1 MNLGSSL
8 GKLSDATLVPR
19 NPYYVERA
27 TENVEAFIEESE
39 KAFVLGDAP
48 YASED
53 PPYDKSWKFADDT
66 AKSKQFYLEKVEETV
81 NLLLSARDSSANDK
95 ALRDALNARYEGKAK
110 DVTPYRNL
118 FEGLR
123 RENILG
129 SAVRFFADPVQ
140 GGHKANLVMILM
152 FLGIKADSE
161 MVESLEKGVETMK
174 SFEVPFPLQS
184 CDYSIIIRTTM
195 GEEKIMSIVDAV
207 KAITSSEPGEGPKID
222 KEVLKKFLSDVEKG
236 VGDREYQTV
245 GDKIAVGIFYSIIS
259 RIYDIDKDFRE
270 DKDYWDTETNKPD
283 YTRFFEYVFAKEKGK
298 ASMDKIL
305 SYFDAL
311 SYIYNSKLDIAGLVS
326 GAF

>member
-19 NPYYVERA
+19 NPYYVEKA

-39 KAFVLGDAP
+39 SVFVLGEAP
-48 YASED
+48 TTPDD
-53 PPYDKSWKFADDT
+53 PPYDPSWKFADDV
-66 AKSKQFYLEKVEETV
+66 AKSKQFYLDKVEETV

-110 DVTPYRNL
+110 DVLPHYNL
-118 FEGLR
+118 YAGLE
-123 RENILG
+123 RENTLG
-129 SAVRFFADPVQ
+129 SIVRHFGEIDKEE
-140 GGHKANLVMILM
+140 HRSNLVMILM
-152 FLGIKADSE
+152 FMGIKADKD
-161 MVESLEKGVETMK
+161 MINSLINGVNTVK
-174 SFEVPFPLQS
+174 TFKVPFPLQS
-184 CDYSIIIRTTM
+184 CDYSVIIRTTM
-195 GEEKIMSIVDAV
+195 GDGKIMSIVDAV

-245 GDKIAVGIFYSIIS
+245 GDKIAVGIVYSIIS
-259 RIYDIDKDFRE
+259 SIYDLDKDFRE
-270 DKDYWDTETNKPD
+270 DKEYRDPETDKPD